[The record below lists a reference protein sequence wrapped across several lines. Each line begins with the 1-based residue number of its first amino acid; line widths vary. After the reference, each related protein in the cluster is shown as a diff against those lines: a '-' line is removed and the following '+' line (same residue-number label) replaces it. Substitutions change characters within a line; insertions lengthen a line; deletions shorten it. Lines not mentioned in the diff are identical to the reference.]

1 MIPGKLNVSR
11 TIGDLNAK
19 KEKFGGL
26 PNVIICDPEI
36 KHFIIKDH
44 YDFIFLG
51 CFISQINFLFYF
63 FIGDGIYDKLSNKKI
78 I

>member
-1 MIPGKLNVSR
+1 MIPGKLNVTR

-19 KEKFGGL
+19 DEKFGGL

-36 KHFIIKDH
+36 KQFNIKYN

-51 CFISQINFLFYF
+51 C
-63 FIGDGIYDKLSNKKI
+63 KI
-78 I
+78 LNIIWKR